1 MVGRVA
7 RECALAA
14 GKIVNDPSP
23 IAFARRFRAAER
35 CFRTA
40 PEENGREF
48 QTRHGIAARGELG
61 SQTLLA
67 LGEVDLGEPVAPLG
81 AAPRRDG
88 LDPPNP
94 QTHIL

>member
-14 GKIVNDPSP
+14 GKIVNDPRLSLL
-23 IAFARRFRAAER
+23 AA
-35 CFRTA
+35 A
-40 PEENGREF
+40 VGPLNGVSGPRLKKPSASSDP
-48 QTRHGIAARGELG
+48 HGIAARGEIG

-67 LGEVDLGEPVAPLG
+67 LGKVDLGEPVAPLG
-81 AAPRRDG
+81 GAPRRDG